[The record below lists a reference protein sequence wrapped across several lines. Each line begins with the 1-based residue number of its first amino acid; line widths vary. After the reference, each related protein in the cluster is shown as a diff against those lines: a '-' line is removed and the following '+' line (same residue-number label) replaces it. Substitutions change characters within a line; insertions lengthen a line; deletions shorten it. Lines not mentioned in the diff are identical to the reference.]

1 MWKPRSN
8 PNVDPRHKLPL
19 ASPPRVRVPTAM
31 PILVGVWHKTGC
43 CFKFA
48 RNVWSE
54 CSFLVGSRG
63 TQCTYL
69 FFVVTPCSSCQ
80 QHLGGKRTIW
90 LLHVVNMGVFF
101 LSLRRKSD
109 NKSNILPP
117 PKKSKTFMVLEI
129 LGFCSKCLCLLSFFL
144 PSPVTQEVK
153 LSWSLKFWV
162 FFAQNVYVSCLFFL
176 FSPVSQEVKLS
187 WSLKFG
193 GFLLKMSMFVILLL
207 PSLSHKKSNFH
218 GPWNLVVFC
227 SKCLCLLSYY
237 SPLCPTRSQTF
248 MVLEIW
254 WFFPQN
260 VYVCCLFFSPTLSPK
275 KSNFSWSLKFRGFF
289 AQNVHVFSPVHRYY
303 ADYLRSHPEPGAPV
317 PEEPEN
323 AWQEAA
329 EAMATAA
336 SDSGALVGVIITFLS
351 VSQSGETTTTTKRV
365 SGWVH
370 FWHVSNIV
378 ACL

>member
-90 LLHVVNMGVFF
+90 LLHVVNMGGFF
-101 LSLRRKSD
+101 CLSEENLTTNQTFS
-109 NKSNILPP
+109 PP
-117 PKKSKTFMVLEI
+117 PRS
-129 LGFCSKCLCLLSFFL
+129 
-144 PSPVTQEVK
+144 QK

-162 FFAQNVYVSCLFFL
+162 FAQNVYVCCLFF
-176 FSPVSQEVKLS
+176 SPPLS
-187 WSLKFG
+187 PKKSNFRGPWSFG
-193 GFLLKMSMFVILLL
+193 FFLLKMSMFLVFFFSS
-207 PSLSHKKSNFH
+207 PLSPKKSNFH

-254 WFFPQN
+254 WFFAQN
-260 VYVCCLFFSPTLSPK
+260 VYVCYLFTPLSVPQEVK
-275 KSNFSWSLKFRGFF
+275 LSWSLKFGGFF
-289 AQNVHVFSPVHRYY
+289 LKMSMFVVFFSPLPCHPRSQTFHGPWNFVVFLLKMSMSFLLSTGTMLTTSARTRSLGRPSRRSRRTPGRRRRRPWPQRHRTRG
-303 ADYLRSHPEPGAPV
+303 RSWG
-317 PEEPEN
+317 
-323 AWQEAA
+323 
-329 EAMATAA
+329 
-336 SDSGALVGVIITFLS
+336 SSSRSYRS
-351 VSQSGETTTTTKRV
+351 VSQGKRQQQQKE
-365 SGWVH
+365 
-370 FWHVSNIV
+370 
-378 ACL
+378 CLVGYISDMFQI